1 MRPGSGIDRMVSAS
15 LPVKRGARKEPRWN
29 RRGGSRSDRQLFEG
43 TKRANRIDKDSLF
56 GMYPHVTD
64 GDGAI
69 EKACQKDEGVK
80 TRGRK
85 VNRIGTDRGGSYFF
99 VRGEIL

>member
-1 MRPGSGIDRMVSAS
+1 MFSQRMRPGSGIDRMVSAS

-29 RRGGSRSDRQLFEG
+29 WRGGSWSDRQLFEG
-43 TKRANRIDKDSLF
+43 MKRANRIDKDSLF

-64 GDGAI
+64 GDGVI

-80 TRGRK
+80 T
-85 VNRIGTDRGGSYFF
+85 F
-99 VRGEIL
+99 VRKK

>member
-1 MRPGSGIDRMVSAS
+1 
-15 LPVKRGARKEPRWN
+15 
-29 RRGGSRSDRQLFEG
+29 
-43 TKRANRIDKDSLF
+43 
-56 GMYPHVTD
+56 MYPHVTD

-69 EKACQKDEGVK
+69 EKACQKDEGVTTFVRK
-80 TRGRK
+80 K